1 MAPTGLKFGVRHN
14 AGRDNHMGCD
24 GGKAVER
31 VHGRPGTSGRSPRQT
46 LSMVSAPLSCGTQHI
61 GGMNVIAWLVENAR
75 KEGSVLPLTLDRPL
89 HRRTRRCMR
98 VTVGGGM
105 QETVAAAVAIKRW
118 MRPRGIGRVSLR
130 AVCRVP

>member
-1 MAPTGLKFGVRHN
+1 
-14 AGRDNHMGCD
+14 
-24 GGKAVER
+24 
-31 VHGRPGTSGRSPRQT
+31 
-46 LSMVSAPLSCGTQHI
+46 
-61 GGMNVIAWLVENAR
+61 
-75 KEGSVLPLTLDRPL
+75 
-89 HRRTRRCMR
+89 MR